1 MSVLFPKIPALLHG
15 GDYNPDQWLDR
26 PDILEEDIKMM
37 KKAGVNTAT
46 VGVFSWS
53 ALEPQEGNFQFG
65 WLHDIMDKLYENGIY
80 TVLATPTGARPAWMD
95 EKYPSVLR
103 VEKDGRRN
111 HHSGRHN
118 HCMSSLEYR
127 ALVEK
132 MDTKLAQEFGNHPG
146 LILWHISNELGGE
159 CYCDSCKKRFQEYL
173 REKYHNNIEELN
185 KQWWTS
191 FWSRRF
197 DSFEQI
203 EPPYDNGEHSILGL
217 NLDWKRFNSWN
228 MKDYLAFERRILKK
242 YTPQVPATANFM
254 KLFEQLDYVDLAKEI
269 DIISWDG
276 YPSWNNDYETPVDTA
291 AELSFDHAV
300 MRSLKKDKPFMLME
314 STPSLVNWHSVN
326 KLKRPGILRASSI
339 QTIGCGS
346 DTVQYFQW
354 RKGRGAAEQF
364 HGAVVDHLGRDDT
377 RVFKE
382 VSEVGELLKK
392 LAPVTGSRVAS
403 KAAVL
408 FDWSNRWAIKDMQGM
423 AHDTKNYEKEVRK
436 FYNIHLKKGI
446 NADIVFPLEDLS
458 SYSLVVLPMYYA
470 VSKEAGAWLKEYVKN
485 GGTVVATYL
494 TAYVNENTLAY
505 LGGFPGAG
513 LGEVFGLYAEELDT
527 LYPTDSNAVLMKDG
541 NKAIVKDYCELIKLT
556 GAEVLGTYESDFYA
570 GMPAVTV
577 HSYGNGKAYY
587 IGTRMEEEDLI
598 KFFTQIWSECGIK
611 EKELPE
617 GVEYLTRTAEDGSTF
632 DFYVNYNAMP
642 VTVQLSKDGTNLLN
656 GEAVSG
662 KVEILPFNAVVVK

>member
-1 MSVLFPKIPALLHG
+1 
-15 GDYNPDQWLDR
+15 
-26 PDILEEDIKMM
+26 
-37 KKAGVNTAT
+37 
-46 VGVFSWS
+46 
-53 ALEPQEGNFQFG
+53 
-65 WLHDIMDKLYENGIY
+65 
-80 TVLATPTGARPAWMD
+80 
-95 EKYPSVLR
+95 
-103 VEKDGRRN
+103 
-111 HHSGRHN
+111 
-118 HCMSSLEYR
+118 
-127 ALVEK
+127 
-132 MDTKLAQEFGNHPG
+132 
-146 LILWHISNELGGE
+146 
-159 CYCDSCKKRFQEYL
+159 
-173 REKYHNNIEELN
+173 
-185 KQWWTS
+185 
-191 FWSRRF
+191 
-197 DSFEQI
+197 
-203 EPPYDNGEHSILGL
+203 
-217 NLDWKRFNSWN
+217 
-228 MKDYLAFERRILKK
+228 
-242 YTPQVPATANFM
+242 
-254 KLFEQLDYVDLAKEI
+254 
-269 DIISWDG
+269 
-276 YPSWNNDYETPVDTA
+276 
-291 AELSFDHAV
+291 
-300 MRSLKKDKPFMLME
+300 MLME
-314 STPSLVNWHSVN
+314 STPSLVNWHSFN

-382 VSEVGELLKK
+382 VSEVGEILKK
-392 LAPVTGSRVAS
+392 LAPVTGSKVTS

-423 AHDTKNYEKEVRK
+423 ARDTKKYEKEVRK

-470 VSKEAGAWLKEYVKN
+470 VSKEAGEWLKEYVKN

-527 LYPTDSNAVLMKDG
+527 LYPTDSNSVLMKDG
-541 NKAIVKDYCELIKLT
+541 NKALVKDYCELIKLT

-577 HSYGNGKAYY
+577 HSYGKGKAYY
-587 IGTRMEEEDLI
+587 IGTRMEEADLI
-598 KFFTQIWSECGIK
+598 KFFTPIWSECGIK

-632 DFYVNYNAMP
+632 DFYVNYNATP
-642 VTVQLSKDGTNLLN
+642 ATVQLAKDGTNLLN

>member
-1 MSVLFPKIPALLHG
+1 MSVLFPKIPVLLHG

-132 MDTKLAQEFGNHPG
+132 MDTKLAQEFGSHPG

-276 YPSWNNDYETPVDTA
+276 YPSWNNDYETPADTA

-364 HGAVVDHLGRDDT
+364 HVAVVDHLGRDDT

>member
-1 MSVLFPKIPALLHG
+1 MSVLFPKIPVLLHG

-132 MDTKLAQEFGNHPG
+132 MDTKLAQEFGSHPG

-276 YPSWNNDYETPVDTA
+276 YPSWNNDYETPADTA

-470 VSKEAGAWLKEYVKN
+470 VSKDAGAWLKEYVKN

>member
-146 LILWHISNELGGE
+146 LVLWHISNELGGE

-276 YPSWNNDYETPVDTA
+276 YPSWNNDYETPADTA
-291 AELSFDHAV
+291 SELSFDHAV

-423 AHDTKNYEKEVRK
+423 AHDTKKYEKEVRK

-598 KFFTQIWSECGIK
+598 KFFTPIWSECGIK

>member
-1 MSVLFPKIPALLHG
+1 MSVLFPKIPVLLHG

-132 MDTKLAQEFGNHPG
+132 MDTKLAQEFGSHPG

-276 YPSWNNDYETPVDTA
+276 YPSWNNDYETPADTA

-446 NADIVFPLEDLS
+446 NADIVFPLKDLS

>member
-1 MSVLFPKIPALLHG
+1 MSVLFPKIPVLLHG

>member
-1 MSVLFPKIPALLHG
+1 MSVLFPKIPVLLHG

-228 MKDYLAFERRILKK
+228 MKDYLAFERRVLKK

>member
-132 MDTKLAQEFGNHPG
+132 MDTKLAQEFGSHPG

-276 YPSWNNDYETPVDTA
+276 YPSWNNDYETPADTA
-291 AELSFDHAV
+291 SELSFDHAV

>member
-1 MSVLFPKIPALLHG
+1 MSVLFPKIPVLLHG

-132 MDTKLAQEFGNHPG
+132 MDTKLAQEFGSHPG

-191 FWSRRF
+191 FWSRSF

-423 AHDTKNYEKEVRK
+423 AHDTKKYEKEVRK

>member
-132 MDTKLAQEFGNHPG
+132 MDTKLAQEFGSHPG

-291 AELSFDHAV
+291 SELSFDHAV

-598 KFFTQIWSECGIK
+598 KFFTPIWSECGIK

-642 VTVQLSKDGTNLLN
+642 VTVQLSKDGTNILN

>member
-1 MSVLFPKIPALLHG
+1 MSVLFPKIPVLLHG

-276 YPSWNNDYETPVDTA
+276 YPSWNNDYETPADTA

-632 DFYVNYNAMP
+632 DFYVNYNATP
-642 VTVQLSKDGTNLLN
+642 ATVQLSKDGTNLLN

>member
-1 MSVLFPKIPALLHG
+1 MSVLFPKIPVLLHG

-159 CYCDSCKKRFQEYL
+159 CYCDGCKKRFQEYL

-276 YPSWNNDYETPVDTA
+276 YPSWNNDYETPADTA

-382 VSEVGELLKK
+382 VSEVGGLLKK

-423 AHDTKNYEKEVRK
+423 AHDTKKYEKEVRK

>member
-276 YPSWNNDYETPVDTA
+276 YPSWNNDYETPADTA
-291 AELSFDHAV
+291 SELSFDHAV

-598 KFFTQIWSECGIK
+598 KFFTPIWSECGIK

>member
-127 ALVEK
+127 SLVEK

-146 LILWHISNELGGE
+146 LILWHISNEFGGE
-159 CYCDSCKKRFQEYL
+159 CYCENCKKRFQEYL

-276 YPSWNNDYETPVDTA
+276 YPSWNNDYETPADTA
-291 AELSFDHAV
+291 AELSFDHTV

-314 STPSLVNWHSVN
+314 STPSLVKWHSVN

-382 VSEVGELLKK
+382 VSEVGEILKK
-392 LAPVTGSRVAS
+392 LAPVTGSKVTS

-423 AHDTKNYEKEVRK
+423 ARDTKKYEKEVRK

-470 VSKEAGAWLKEYVKN
+470 VSKEAGEWLKEYVKN

-541 NKAIVKDYCELIKLT
+541 NKALVKDYCELIKLT

-577 HSYGNGKAYY
+577 HSYGKGKAYY
-587 IGTRMEEEDLI
+587 IGTRMEEADLI
-598 KFFTQIWSECGIK
+598 KFFTSIWSECGIK

-632 DFYVNYNAMP
+632 DFYVNYNATP
-642 VTVQLSKDGTNLLN
+642 ATVQLAKDGTNLLN

>member
-1 MSVLFPKIPALLHG
+1 MSVLFPKIPVLLHG

-132 MDTKLAQEFGNHPG
+132 MDTRLAQEFGNHPG

-191 FWSRRF
+191 FWSRSF

-423 AHDTKNYEKEVRK
+423 AHDTKKYEKEVRK

-598 KFFTQIWSECGIK
+598 KFFTPIWSECGIK

>member
-1 MSVLFPKIPALLHG
+1 MSVLFPKIPVLLHG
-15 GDYNPDQWLDR
+15 GDYNPDQWLDC

-276 YPSWNNDYETPVDTA
+276 YPSWNNDYETPADTA

-598 KFFTQIWSECGIK
+598 KFFTPIWSECGIK

>member
-53 ALEPQEGNFQFG
+53 TLEPQEGNFQFG

-146 LILWHISNELGGE
+146 LILWHISNEFGGE
-159 CYCDSCKKRFQEYL
+159 CYCENCKKRFQEYL

-276 YPSWNNDYETPVDTA
+276 YPSWNNDYETPADTA

>member
-1 MSVLFPKIPALLHG
+1 MSVLFPKIPVLLHG

-132 MDTKLAQEFGNHPG
+132 MDTKLAQEFGSHPG

-276 YPSWNNDYETPVDTA
+276 YPSWNNDYETPADTA

-423 AHDTKNYEKEVRK
+423 AHDTKKYEKEVRK
-436 FYNIHLKKGI
+436 FYNIYLKKGI

>member
-1 MSVLFPKIPALLHG
+1 MSVLFPKIPVLLHG

-132 MDTKLAQEFGNHPG
+132 MDTKLAQEFGSHPG

-276 YPSWNNDYETPVDTA
+276 YPSWNNDYETPADTA

-436 FYNIHLKKGI
+436 FYNIYLKKGI

-598 KFFTQIWSECGIK
+598 KFFTPIWSECGIK

-617 GVEYLTRTAEDGSTF
+617 GVEYLARTAEDGSTF

>member
-1 MSVLFPKIPALLHG
+1 MSVLFPKIPVLLHG

-132 MDTKLAQEFGNHPG
+132 MDTKLAQEFGSHPG

-276 YPSWNNDYETPVDTA
+276 YPSWNNDYETPADTA

-423 AHDTKNYEKEVRK
+423 AHDTKKYEKEVRK

-598 KFFTQIWSECGIK
+598 KFFTPIWSECGIK

>member
-1 MSVLFPKIPALLHG
+1 MSVLFPKIPVLLHG

-132 MDTKLAQEFGNHPG
+132 MDTKLAQEFGSHPG

-197 DSFEQI
+197 ESFEQI

-276 YPSWNNDYETPVDTA
+276 YPSWNNDYETPADTA

>member
-1 MSVLFPKIPALLHG
+1 MSVLFPKIPVLLHG

-80 TVLATPTGARPAWMD
+80 TVLATPTGARLAWMD

-132 MDTKLAQEFGNHPG
+132 MDTKLAQEFGSHPG

-276 YPSWNNDYETPVDTA
+276 YPSWNNDYETPADTA

>member
-1 MSVLFPKIPALLHG
+1 MSVLFPKIPVLLHG

-132 MDTKLAQEFGNHPG
+132 MDTKLAQEFGSHPG

-276 YPSWNNDYETPVDTA
+276 YPSWNNDYETPADTA

-662 KVEILPFNAVVVK
+662 KVEILPFNAVAVK

>member
-53 ALEPQEGNFQFG
+53 TLEPQEGNFQFG

-127 ALVEK
+127 SLVEK

-146 LILWHISNELGGE
+146 LILWHISNEFGGE
-159 CYCDSCKKRFQEYL
+159 CYCENCKKRFQEYL

-276 YPSWNNDYETPVDTA
+276 YPSWNNDYETPADTA
-291 AELSFDHAV
+291 AELSFDHTV

-382 VSEVGELLKK
+382 VSEVGEILKK
-392 LAPVTGSRVAS
+392 LAPVTGSKVTS

-423 AHDTKNYEKEVRK
+423 ARDTKNYEKEVRK

-470 VSKEAGAWLKEYVKN
+470 VSKEAGEWLKEYVKN

-527 LYPTDSNAVLMKDG
+527 LYPTDSNSVLMKDG
-541 NKAIVKDYCELIKLT
+541 NKALVKDYCELIKLT

-577 HSYGNGKAYY
+577 HSYGKGKAYY
-587 IGTRMEEEDLI
+587 IGTRMEEADLI
-598 KFFTQIWSECGIK
+598 KFFTPIWSECGIK

-632 DFYVNYNAMP
+632 DFYVNYNATP
-642 VTVQLSKDGTNLLN
+642 ATVQLAKNGTNLLN

>member
-1 MSVLFPKIPALLHG
+1 MSVLFPKIPVLLHG

-127 ALVEK
+127 SLVEK

-146 LILWHISNELGGE
+146 LILWHISNEFGGE
-159 CYCDSCKKRFQEYL
+159 CYCENCKKRFQEYL

-276 YPSWNNDYETPVDTA
+276 YPSWNNDYETPADTA

-382 VSEVGELLKK
+382 VSEVGEILKK
-392 LAPVTGSRVAS
+392 LAPVTGSKVTS

-423 AHDTKNYEKEVRK
+423 ARDTKNYEKEVRK

-470 VSKEAGAWLKEYVKN
+470 VSKEAGEWLKEYVKN

>member
-1 MSVLFPKIPALLHG
+1 MSVLFPKIPVLLHG

-173 REKYHNNIEELN
+173 CEKYHNNIEELN

-617 GVEYLTRTAEDGSTF
+617 GVEYLTRTAEDGSIF

-642 VTVQLSKDGTNLLN
+642 VTVQLAKDGTNLLN

>member
-1 MSVLFPKIPALLHG
+1 MSVLFPKIPVLLHG

-132 MDTKLAQEFGNHPG
+132 MDTKLAQEFGSHPG

-276 YPSWNNDYETPVDTA
+276 YPSWNNDYETPADTA
-291 AELSFDHAV
+291 SELSFDHAV

-346 DTVQYFQW
+346 DTIQYFQW

-541 NKAIVKDYCELIKLT
+541 NKALVKDYCELIKLT

-587 IGTRMEEEDLI
+587 IGARMEEEDLI
-598 KFFTQIWSECGIK
+598 KFFTPIWSECGIK

-656 GEAVSG
+656 SEAVSG

>member
-1 MSVLFPKIPALLHG
+1 MSVLFPKIPVLLHG

-217 NLDWKRFNSWN
+217 NLYWKRFNSWN

-276 YPSWNNDYETPVDTA
+276 YPSWNNDYETPADTA

-382 VSEVGELLKK
+382 VSEVGGLLKK

-423 AHDTKNYEKEVRK
+423 AHDTKKYEKEVRK

-587 IGTRMEEEDLI
+587 IGTRMEETDLI

>member
-1 MSVLFPKIPALLHG
+1 MSVLFPKIPVLLHG

-276 YPSWNNDYETPVDTA
+276 YPSWNNDYETPADTA

>member
-1 MSVLFPKIPALLHG
+1 MSVLFPKIPVLLHG

-132 MDTKLAQEFGNHPG
+132 MDTKLAQEFGSHPG

-242 YTPQVPATANFM
+242 YTPQIPATANFM

-276 YPSWNNDYETPVDTA
+276 YPSWNNDYETPADTA

-382 VSEVGELLKK
+382 VSEVGELLNK

-423 AHDTKNYEKEVRK
+423 AHDTKKYEKEVRK

-632 DFYVNYNAMP
+632 DFYVNYNATP
-642 VTVQLSKDGTNLLN
+642 ATVQLSKDGTNLLN

>member
-1 MSVLFPKIPALLHG
+1 MSVLFPKIPVLLHG

-276 YPSWNNDYETPVDTA
+276 YPSWNNDYETPADTA

-587 IGTRMEEEDLI
+587 IGTRMEEADLI
-598 KFFTQIWSECGIK
+598 KFFTPIWSECGIK

-617 GVEYLTRTAEDGSTF
+617 GVEYLTRTAEDGSIF

>member
-276 YPSWNNDYETPVDTA
+276 YPSWNNDYETPADTA
-291 AELSFDHAV
+291 SELSFDHAV

-446 NADIVFPLEDLS
+446 NADIVFPLENLS

-598 KFFTQIWSECGIK
+598 KFFTPIWSECGIK
-611 EKELPE
+611 EKEFPE

>member
-1 MSVLFPKIPALLHG
+1 MSVLFPKIPVLLHG

-127 ALVEK
+127 SLVEK
-132 MDTKLAQEFGNHPG
+132 MDTKLAQEFGSHPG

-276 YPSWNNDYETPVDTA
+276 YPSWNNDYETPADTA

-541 NKAIVKDYCELIKLT
+541 NKALVKDYCELIKLT

-598 KFFTQIWSECGIK
+598 KFFTPIWSECGIK

>member
-127 ALVEK
+127 SLVEK

-146 LILWHISNELGGE
+146 LILWHISNEFGGE
-159 CYCDSCKKRFQEYL
+159 CYCENCKKRFQEYL

-276 YPSWNNDYETPVDTA
+276 YPSWNNDYETPADTA

>member
-291 AELSFDHAV
+291 SELSFDHAV

-392 LAPVTGSRVAS
+392 LAPVTGSKVTS

-598 KFFTQIWSECGIK
+598 KFFTPIWSECGIK
-611 EKELPE
+611 EKEFPE

>member
-1 MSVLFPKIPALLHG
+1 MSVLFPKIPVLLHG

-632 DFYVNYNAMP
+632 DFYVNYNATP
-642 VTVQLSKDGTNLLN
+642 ATVQLSKDGTNLLN

>member
-617 GVEYLTRTAEDGSTF
+617 GVEYLTRTAEDGSIF

>member
-1 MSVLFPKIPALLHG
+1 MSVLFPKIPVLLHG
-15 GDYNPDQWLDR
+15 GDYNPDQWLDC

-132 MDTKLAQEFGNHPG
+132 MDTKLAQEFGSHPG

-276 YPSWNNDYETPVDTA
+276 YPSWNNDYETPADTA